1 MAALTTMTMT
11 ASCHASSPAWLR
23 AVLAD
28 VEERVQALAVNVP
41 DDSVSDSFAQRAENY
56 YRKRPQLVALLH
68 DLHNRYL
75 YLANRYCQSLRR
87 QRCRAS
93 SVSSDIQADDDF
105 DSAASDAESSL
116 SFQPVPLQP
125 RQSLAAPCDVDMV
138 VAELVVASVERDLLA
153 AEGVESKRRQAESS
167 RKIELQGSLVE
178 VLEAE
183 RMVLLGE
190 NVRLGLR
197 AASLEEEARAVESEL
212 GFMRRRAAELAWAL
226 VQLRENQRVCLL
238 GRKIEGLQAQ
248 VYGLERRNRELFLA
262 IAQREKEKREARA
275 EVECLRREN
284 RRAREMVES
293 VRGRSWRSWWDRVR
307 KLDWAPSSC
316 APHLKQ
322 R

>member
-1 MAALTTMTMT
+1 M
-11 ASCHASSPAWLR
+11 
-23 AVLAD
+23 
-28 VEERVQALAVNVP
+28 NVP
-41 DDSVSDSFAQRAENY
+41 DDSVSDSFAERAENY

-75 YLANRYCQSLRR
+75 YLADRYWQSLRR

-93 SVSSDIQADDDF
+93 SISSDIHADDDF

-125 RQSLAAPCDVDMV
+125 RRSLAAPCDVDMV

-153 AEGVESKRRQAESS
+153 AEVADAERRQAESS
-167 RKIELQGSLVE
+167 LKIELQGSLLE

-183 RMVLLGE
+183 RMVLLAE

-197 AASLEEEARAVESEL
+197 AESVEEEARALDSEL

-238 GRKIEGLQAQ
+238 GRKIEGLQEQ
-248 VYGLERRNRELFLA
+248 VYGLERRNRELFEA
-262 IAQREKEKREARA
+262 ISRRGEEKREARA
-275 EVECLRREN
+275 EVERLREEN
-284 RRAREMVES
+284 RRARETAES
-293 VRGRSWRSWWDRVR
+293 MRGRSWRSWWDRVR
-307 KLDWAPSSC
+307 KLDWAPLAC
-316 APHLKQ
+316 APHVKQ